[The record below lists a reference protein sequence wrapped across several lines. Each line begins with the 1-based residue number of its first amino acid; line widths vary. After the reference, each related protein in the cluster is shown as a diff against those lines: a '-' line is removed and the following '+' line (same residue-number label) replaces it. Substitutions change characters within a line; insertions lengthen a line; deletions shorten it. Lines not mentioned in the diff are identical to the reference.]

1 MSKLWLATFYFF
13 NISVVALTGISFL
26 LFPDDPDTKYTLLL
40 SQALSIPCYILMAI
54 YRKNND
60 RARFVLLG
68 WLTINFPDLT
78 VGVFTASEQLKV
90 VLPRVGFALIRDICL
105 YSISVN
111 ANCAYKISFRP
122 NAVSA
127 PINLF

>member
-68 WLTINFPDLT
+68 WLTINVVLFWIASGGKQPLIL
-78 VGVFTASEQLKV
+78 VFVYGFAILISVFAKSVIKRVLRNTASAKK
-90 VLPRVGFALIRDICL
+90 RTSRKKNI
-105 YSISVN
+105 
-111 ANCAYKISFRP
+111 
-122 NAVSA
+122 
-127 PINLF
+127 